1 MTGMRRKILF
11 IIFSILVIVTGFLIW
26 MPVRF
31 EIKKEISVNEPV
43 EYAGSPFTDL
53 RQWKNWNVEIRSLD
67 SSSMSYSDRSSGI
80 SAFLRSGENIYTI
93 TETNP
98 AYVQVRA
105 DHRGIKE
112 YHFILA
118 VSDSIDKTTRLIWIR
133 SLPFIGWLKEKLFTG
148 KEMDQSLKNLKYII
162 EDSLRLY
169 GFPISIEKV
178 KDSLVVTKVAICA
191 NKDKILF
198 LGRMYYSIFEFA
210 KKKEIPLSNCR
221 MANFSLSGRDS
232 IRISAGIPT
241 TKKGFSDQQISILE
255 MPSHGRMLVGH
266 YEGPYSGLGKL
277 YAAMERYSRDKRLLK
292 VAMVYEKYLTDPKSA
307 EDSLHM
313 RIEIYFPIL

>member
-1 MTGMRRKILF
+1 MRRKILF
-11 IIFSILVIVTGFLIW
+11 IIFSLLVIVTGFLIW
-26 MPVRF
+26 KPVRL

-43 EYAGSPFTDL
+43 EYAGCPFTDL
-53 RQWKNWNVEIRSLD
+53 RQWKNWNVEFSTLD
-67 SSSMSYSDRSSGI
+67 SARMRYSDRSSGVNA
-80 SAFLRSGENIYTI
+80 SLRSGDNIYTI

-98 AYVQVRA
+98 VYVQVRA
-105 DHRGIKE
+105 DLGGTKE
-112 YHFILA
+112 YHFIQA
-118 VSDSIDKTTRLIWIR
+118 VSDSLDRTTRVVWIR
-133 SLPFIGWLKEKLFTG
+133 SLPLFGWLRERFFTG
-148 KEMDQSLKNLKYII
+148 KEMDQSLRNLKYII

-169 GFPISIEKV
+169 GFPISIETV
-178 KDSLVVTKVAICA
+178 KDTLVVTKVASCA
-191 NKDKILF
+191 KKDKIVS
-198 LGRMYYSIFEFA
+198 LGRMYHSIFEYA
-210 KKKEIPLSNCR
+210 KKKDVPLSNCR

-266 YEGPYSGLGKL
+266 YEGPYSGLGRL

-292 VAMVYEKYLTDPKSA
+292 VAMVYEKYLTDPKTA

>member
-11 IIFSILVIVTGFLIW
+11 IIFSLLVIVTGFLFW

-43 EYAGSPFTDL
+43 EYAGSTFTDL
-53 RQWKNWNVEIRSLD
+53 RQWKNWNVEFRTLD
-67 SSSMSYSDRSSGI
+67 SSRMRYSDRSSGVNA
-80 SAFLRSGENIYTI
+80 SLRSGDNIYTI

-98 AYVQVRA
+98 AYVLVRA
-105 DHRGIKE
+105 DHGGTEE
-112 YHFILA
+112 YHFIQA
-118 VSDSIDKTTRLIWIR
+118 VSDSLDKTTRVVWIR
-133 SLPFIGWLKEKLFTG
+133 SLPLIGWLREKFFTG

-169 GFPISIEKV
+169 EFPISIETV
-178 KDSLVVTKVAICA
+178 KDTLVVTKVASCA
-191 NKDKILF
+191 NKDKIVSL
-198 LGRMYYSIFEFA
+198 RHMYQNIFEYA
-210 KKKEIPLSNCR
+210 KKKDVPLSNCR

-241 TKKGFSDQQISILE
+241 TKKGFSDQQISVLE

-266 YEGPYSGLGKL
+266 YEGPYSGLGRL
-277 YAAMERYSRDKRLLK
+277 YVAMERYLRDKRLLK
-292 VAMVYEKYLTDPKSA
+292 VAMVYEKYLTDPKTA